1 MAVSLDFFPLGFEP
15 VLAVKL
21 SIEPQGTVPEGGPD
35 GNKPQLLRGQ
45 RPGNNS
51 GGRSTLLRLP
61 TPNFIGF
68 AEAFSTRVLGWYL
81 PSPKCRF
88 KALKSAS
95 HLRRLHT
102 TRRAVGFSILAS
114 QAMHLEL

>member
-35 GNKPQLLRGQ
+35 GKNLNCSGVSAPATIREVG
-45 RPGNNS
+45 RP
-51 GGRSTLLRLP
+51 LLRLP

-68 AEAFSTRVLGWYL
+68 AEAFSTRV
-81 PSPKCRF
+81 
-88 KALKSAS
+88 
-95 HLRRLHT
+95 
-102 TRRAVGFSILAS
+102 VSIPRQSRGL
-114 QAMHLEL
+114 